1 MEVLQKLGTKWN
13 DSGAI
18 EVYGVEV
25 SLKEWMMKFFYLT
38 ALKERIIK

>member
-13 DSGAI
+13 DRGAI
-18 EVYGVEV
+18 EVYGVY
-25 SLKEWMMKFFYLT
+25 LKEWMMKIFDVT